1 MVNSS
6 QEGSGWSLCF
16 LSGPMSGRTLWL
28 APGENWVGTGADC
41 EVILPDREIAARQ
54 MCLHVGAIAASV
66 QNFGGAPVTLNGT
79 PLGEMR
85 RTLAA
90 GDTVTIGSIRF
101 GVEHAAGAAPLPAG
115 AGGALAVRREG
126 AGSTWL
132 AAHAPAWL
140 AALGVRRLVLML
152 LALWSAFA
160 LAAGGY
166 VAVATRGE
174 FWWSHESRYERI
186 REVEAALRSYPE
198 LTVAPGEGE
207 GIVISG
213 YVSNADERMRVTQI
227 AQRFPSVTLGTVYVV
242 DQLLAATRQT
252 LSDTSLKAQYAGRGR
267 IVLTGVASR
276 AVAQRVENFK
286 RDAKPAVDVIDR
298 VSYDDNAA
306 GAFITSTGGA
316 VPSDIAGMYG
326 DDSGTRYI
334 VTRDGRHFFEGATL
348 PNGLTIASIEPNR
361 VVFQRNGAQYIVK
374 LGNGPDATPPAAN
387 GTTGNTAAP
396 GAAGA
401 ATGTGTGG
409 AGTTASGAP
418 GTQGSAAAAPA
429 PVAAQSQLQM
439 QTQSQTQDT
448 SGATAAQNTV
458 NAANTPAG
466 ALEARA
472 RPATL
477 PPHS

>member
-1 MVNSS
+1 MATPSH
-6 QEGSGWSLCF
+6 EGSGWSLCF

-66 QNFGGAPVTLNGT
+66 QNLGGAPVTLNGT

-90 GDTVTIGSIRF
+90 GDTMTVGSIRF
-101 GVEHAAGAAPLPAG
+101 GVEHAAGAVAAPAG
-115 AGGALAVRREG
+115 TGGSLAVRRGEDRP
-126 AGSTWL
+126 SWL
-132 AAHAPAWL
+132 VAYAPAWL
-140 AALGVRRLVLML
+140 AALGARRLVLML

-174 FWWSHESRYERI
+174 FWWSHESQYERV
-186 REVEAALRSYPE
+186 REVEAALRAYPE
-198 LTVAPGEGE
+198 LTVAPGAGDA
-207 GIVISG
+207 IVIAG
-213 YVSNADERMRVTQI
+213 YVRNADERAHVTQI
-227 AQRFPSVTLGTVYVV
+227 AGGFAHVSVGTVYVV

-252 LSDTSLKAQYAGRGR
+252 LSDTSLKAQYAGRGQ

-276 AVAQRVENFK
+276 AVAQRVQNFK
-286 RDAKPAVDVIDR
+286 RDAKPAIDVIDR

-316 VPSDIAGMYG
+316 VPDDIAGMYG

-348 PNGLTIASIEPNR
+348 PNGLTIASIEASR
-361 VVFQRNGAQYIVK
+361 VVFERNGARYIVK
-374 LGNGPDATPPAAN
+374 LGPDAGPATATAATAAAGASAAPAAPPAPV
-387 GTTGNTAAP
+387 TPRET
-396 GAAGA
+396 GA
-401 ATGTGTGG
+401 ATGVAPP
-409 AGTTASGAP
+409 AGSAVSVPDAASHASG
-418 GTQGSAAAAPA
+418 SATTGNA
-429 PVAAQSQLQM
+429 
-439 QTQSQTQDT
+439 TGNTN
-448 SGATAAQNTV
+448 GASSATDVKDTV
-458 NAANTPAG
+458 NAAGG
-466 ALEARA
+466 ALVARA
-472 RPATL
+472 RQTAA
-477 PPHS
+477 PHS